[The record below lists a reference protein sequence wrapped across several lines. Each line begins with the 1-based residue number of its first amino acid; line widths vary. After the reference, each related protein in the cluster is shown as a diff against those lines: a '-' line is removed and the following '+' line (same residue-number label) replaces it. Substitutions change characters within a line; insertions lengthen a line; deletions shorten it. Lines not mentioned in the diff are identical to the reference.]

1 MQILIATK
9 NKGKV
14 SEFQSMFDEFGIE
27 VVSLLDMENI
37 PDVEET
43 GDTFEENA
51 ILKAETI
58 CNKLNIP
65 VISDDS
71 GLEIDAL
78 EGRPGVY
85 SARYA
90 GSHKNDE
97 DNMDKV
103 LKELQSVPNMNRTAR
118 FVCALAFARPGKE
131 TFVVK
136 GKCEGEILHERRGT
150 EGFGYDPIFYLPSMN
165 KSMAEL
171 TKKEKNKIS
180 HRANALM
187 LLRDFINEED
197 MLWQKP

>member
-14 SEFQSMFDEFGIE
+14 SEFQSMFNQYGIE
-27 VVSLLDMENI
+27 VISLLDMENI

-78 EGRPGVY
+78 DGRPGVY

-97 DNMDKV
+97 DNMNKV
-103 LKELQSVPNMNRTAR
+103 LNELEGIPNQKRTAR
-118 FVCALAFARPGKE
+118 FICALAFARPGKD

-136 GKCEGEILHERRGT
+136 GLCEGEILHDRRGT
-150 EGFGYDPIFYLPSMN
+150 EGFGYDPIFFLPKLN
-165 KSMAEL
+165 RSMAEL
-171 TKKEKNKIS
+171 TKEEKNKIS
-180 HRANALM
+180 HRANALIK
-187 LLRDFINEED
+187 LQDFFNEED

>member
-14 SEFQSMFDEFGIE
+14 SEFQSMFNQFGIK
-27 VVSLLDMENI
+27 VISLLDMENI

-65 VISDDS
+65 VVSDDS

-78 EGRPGVY
+78 DGRPGVY

-103 LKELQSVPNMNRTAR
+103 LNELEGIPNPKRTAR
-118 FVCALAFARPGKE
+118 FVCALAFARPGKD

-136 GKCEGEILHERRGT
+136 GLCEGEILHERRGT
-150 EGFGYDPIFYLPSMN
+150 EGFGYDPIFFLPKLN
-165 KSMAEL
+165 RSMAEL
-171 TKKEKNKIS
+171 TKEEKNTIS
-180 HRANALM
+180 HRANALIK
-187 LLRDFINEED
+187 LQDFFNEED